1 MINILPAIDN
11 EKVLELKKKLFDD
24 DAHLGLSYI
33 LYDGGREV
41 GLAEMTVNDT
51 SVIHRLGVLDI
62 KDKALIEDFF
72 IRSLLYRLLC
82 VCSNIEI
89 SFVREEYLQFG
100 FKIKYNKLIAPSD
113 KIIFPSDCKG

>member
-1 MINILPAIDN
+1 MLNILPSIDN
-11 EKVLELKKKLFDD
+11 ETVLELKKKLFEDD
-24 DAHLGLSYI
+24 THLGLSYI
-33 LYDGGREV
+33 LYDGGHEV

-51 SVIHRLGVLDI
+51 SVIHRLGVLDVL
-62 KDKALIEDFF
+62 DKALIEDFF
-72 IRSLLYRLLC
+72 IRSLLYRLLS

-100 FKIKYNKLIAPSD
+100 FKIKYNKLTAPTD